1 MNSSLLKRII
11 TSEYVIKK
19 NNLELDINLDIIN
32 EINKLT
38 TLERNKYTIEKKI
51 INISN
56 YDDKIL
62 KMHGIR
68 MKDILNKNK
77 NITTLIDT
85 SFYGNNLLSSFIST
99 RIIRDII
106 NKSNIKTI
114 LKCKNREIVIF
125 SKKNIDDNFIKKI
138 DSIFN
143 FFDMITKKSNYYKL
157 ELFLSN
163 KKKYI
168 NKNLNSLDPDNI
180 NSGATLPGHFIY
192 IFRKEELVKVLF
204 HELVHYLDLDMRD
217 YQDKFKFLYSKI
229 NLKAPFINP
238 NEAYTEIIALLLMNI
253 WEFKYKEIDIDIN
266 LYVSKKLT
274 LELGWSYYQICK
286 ILNYFACYK
295 TYEELF
301 SDNCEF
307 RQNSNVLSYFI
318 LKTYFLQF
326 LNLVLKDFT
335 LDNLFFNKSKAEFI
349 YKNTDLLDHNFSKN
363 INTILSRYNDDSKN
377 FDIYSMR
384 MSCTG

>member
-19 NNLELDINLDIIN
+19 NNLELNIDLDIIN
-32 EINKLT
+32 EINNLT
-38 TLERNKYTIEKKI
+38 ILKKNKYTREENV

-62 KMHGIR
+62 KMYGIK
-68 MKDILNKNK
+68 MKDILNENK
-77 NITTLIDT
+77 NITNLIDT
-85 SFYGNNLLSSFIST
+85 TFYGDNILSPFISS

-106 NKSNIKTI
+106 NKLNIKTI
-114 LKCKNREIVIF
+114 FKCENREIIIF
-125 SKKNIDDNFIKKI
+125 SKKKIDDNFIKKI

-157 ELFLSN
+157 EIFLSN

-168 NKNLNSLDPDNI
+168 NKNLKSFDPDNI
-180 NSGATLPGHFIY
+180 NSGATYPGHFIY

-204 HELVHYLDLDMRD
+204 HELVHYLDLDMRNH
-217 YQDKFKFLYSKI
+217 QDKFKSLYSKI
-229 NLKAPFINP
+229 NLKATIVNP

-253 WEFKYKEIDIDIN
+253 WEYRYKGIDIDIN
-266 LYVSKKLT
+266 LYINKKLT

-286 ILNYFACYK
+286 ILNYFVCYK

-318 LKTYFLQF
+318 LKTYFLQY
-326 LNLVLKDFT
+326 LNLLLKNFT

-349 YKNTDLLDHNFSKN
+349 FKNTDLLDYNFSKN
-363 INTILSRYNDDSKN
+363 INTILSRYDDDKKI

>member
-11 TSEYVIKK
+11 TSEHVIKK
-19 NNLELDINLDIIN
+19 NNLELNIDLDILD
-32 EINKLT
+32 EINKLPD
-38 TLERNKYTIEKKI
+38 LKKNKYSIEHNF

-56 YDDKIL
+56 YDKKIL
-62 KMHGIR
+62 KMYGIK
-68 MKDILNKNK
+68 MKDILNENK
-77 NITTLIDT
+77 NITNLIDT
-85 SFYGNNLLSSFIST
+85 TFYGNNLLSPFIST

-106 NKSNIKTI
+106 NKLNIKTI
-114 LKCKNREIVIF
+114 LKCENREIIIF
-125 SKKNIDDNFIKKI
+125 SKKKIDNNFIDKI

-143 FFDMITKKSNYYKL
+143 FYDMITKKNNYYKL
-157 ELFLSN
+157 EIFLSN

-168 NKNLNSLDPDNI
+168 NKNLNSFDPDNI
-180 NSGATLPGHFIY
+180 NSGATLPGKFIY

-204 HELVHYLDLDMRD
+204 HELVHYLDMDMRN
-217 YQDKFKFLYSKI
+217 YQDKFKSLYSNI
-229 NLKAPFINP
+229 NLKATIVNP

-253 WEFKYKEIDIDIN
+253 WEYKYKEIDLDIN

-286 ILNYFACYK
+286 ILNYFVCYK

-307 RQNSNVLSYFI
+307 RQKSNVLSYFI
-318 LKTYFLQF
+318 LKTYFLQY
-326 LNLVLKDFT
+326 LNLILKNFT
-335 LDNLFFNKSKAEFI
+335 LDNLFFNKSKADFI
-349 YKNTDLLDHNFSKN
+349 FKNTDLLDYNFSKN
-363 INTILSRYNDDSKN
+363 INTILSRYGDDN
-377 FDIYSMR
+377 GYFDNYSMR

>member
-19 NNLELDINLDIIN
+19 NNLELDIDLDIIN
-32 EINKLT
+32 EINNLT
-38 TLERNKYTIEKKI
+38 TLKRNKYKVAQDI

-56 YDDKIL
+56 YDDRIL
-62 KMHGIR
+62 KMYEIK
-68 MKDILNKNK
+68 MKDILNQNK
-77 NITTLIDT
+77 KITNLIDT
-85 SFYGNNLLSSFIST
+85 SFYGNNLLSPFISS

-106 NKSNIKTI
+106 NKLNIRTI
-114 LKCKNREIVIF
+114 LKSKNREIIIF
-125 SKKNIDDNFIKKI
+125 SKKKIDDNFIDKI

-143 FFDMITKKSNYYKL
+143 FFDIITKKSNYYKL
-157 ELFLSN
+157 EIFLSN

-168 NKNLNSLDPDNI
+168 NKNLKSLDPDNI
-180 NSGATLPGHFIY
+180 NSGATLPGYFIY

-204 HELVHYLDLDMRD
+204 HELVHYLDLDMRN
-217 YQDKFKFLYSKI
+217 YQDKFKSLYSNI
-229 NLKAPFINP
+229 NLKATIVNP

-253 WEFKYKEIDIDIN
+253 WEYKYKGIDIDIN

-286 ILNYFACYK
+286 ILNYFVCYK

-318 LKTYFLQF
+318 LKTYFLQY
-326 LNLVLKDFT
+326 LNLVLKNLT

-349 YKNTDLLDHNFSKN
+349 YKNIDLLDHNFSKN
-363 INTILSRYNDDSKN
+363 INTVLSRYDDDNKN